1 MIVFFGELVEKQEN
15 LGHMIQIANY
25 YVFIEKKSNE
35 CKYSLLFLKN
45 LSALNSISIPKFPPQ
60 RLISTGS

>member
-25 YVFIEKKSNE
+25 YVFIEKRAMNASIH
-35 CKYSLLFLKN
+35 CSFLKN